1 MKQQIFREF
10 SIRGHADQDLPD
22 DVVARIGR
30 AAGTFFLNCEADTL
44 VVGHDVRLSSPRISR
59 ALLSGLASTGCTVL
73 DIGLAPT
80 PVFYFAV
87 DHLGAGGGIMI
98 TASHNPLQD
107 NGFKLRAAETLTG
120 PALQSIY
127 RLADRGDFAQGYGAV
142 QAVDIFPAYLAA
154 LQARVQPGR
163 PLKIVVDGGN
173 SANGPLVTEFLRRQG
188 HTIFPVFAEPDGAF
202 PNRSPDPTTPNTLT
216 VAAQTVVN
224 AGADCGLAF
233 DGDGDRVVLLDDT
246 GAVHLGDTI
255 LTLLARSAA
264 QTGPVTV
271 VCDVSCTQALSDDV
285 RDHHGQTVSAPVGYA
300 FVHKTMRK
308 IGASLGG
315 EASGHLFCLD
325 EQFRFDDA
333 ILAAV
338 KLLNFMA
345 GLNQP
350 VSRIIAG
357 LPHYYTTPNERIACP
372 DNRKTA
378 IIASLTRHF
387 QAHYP
392 VDVTD
397 GARINFG
404 RGWVLIRQSNT
415 QPAITLRAE
424 ADTQAEMERI
434 RALVLD
440 EFNRVANSD

>member
-30 AAGTFFLNCEADTL
+30 AAGTFFLNCDANTL
-44 VVGHDVRLSSPRISR
+44 VVGHDVRLSSPRIKR
-59 ALLSGLASTGCTVL
+59 ALLSGLSSTGCTVF

-80 PVFYFAV
+80 PTFYFAV
-87 DHLGAGGGIMI
+87 DYLNAGGGIMI

-127 RLADRGDFAQGYGAV
+127 RLADRGDFAQGYGAIQTV
-142 QAVDIFPAYLAA
+142 TIFPAYLSA
-154 LQARVQPGR
+154 LQSHVEPGR
-163 PLKIVVDGGN
+163 SLKIVVDGGN
-173 SANGPLVTEFLRRQG
+173 SANGPLVVDFLRRQG
-188 HTIFPVFAEPDGAF
+188 HTVFPVFIEPDGAF
-202 PNRSPDPTTPNTLT
+202 PNRSPDPTGPGVLATASQA
-216 VAAQTVVN
+216 VIN

-233 DGDGDRVVLLDDT
+233 DGDGDRVVLLDDA

-255 LTLLARSAA
+255 LTLLARAA
-264 QTGPVTV
+264 AKNGPVTV
-271 VCDVSCTQALSDDV
+271 VCDVSCTQALADDV
-285 RDHHGQTVSAPVGYA
+285 RNHHGQTVSAPVGYA
-300 FVHKTMRK
+300 FVHQTMRK

-333 ILAAV
+333 ILAAI
-338 KLLNFMA
+338 KLTNFIA

-350 VSRIIAG
+350 LSQVIAG
-357 LPHYYTTPNERIACP
+357 LPRYYTTPNERIACP

-378 IIASLTRHF
+378 VIARLTRHF
-387 QAHYP
+387 QANYP
-392 VDVTD
+392 VDTTD
-397 GARINFG
+397 GARIDFG

-424 ADTQAEMERI
+424 ADSQAEMERI

-440 EFNRVANSD
+440 ELHRMANGK